1 MFAVSNLTRSFGG
14 VRVLSGVDLKVTAGE
29 LVCLI
34 GPNGCGKTTLFNII
48 TGQLAPSGGEVT
60 FDGRRLQ
67 GLAPHRIARLRIARK
82 FQVPSVFEDL
92 TVMQNLMVAG
102 YPLKRQDISM
112 TPADPAHEGSVSAL
126 ADAADRARRLLED
139 THLAA
144 LATSLAGRL
153 SHGQRQWLEIAM
165 ALFQQPRLLLLD
177 EPTAGMT
184 SPETLATAE
193 LIRKLCASA
202 TMGCLVVE
210 HDMRFVERLDARVLV
225 MVAGRIVADGR
236 FEDIRRLP
244 AVREAYLGSARAVA

>member
-1 MFAVSNLTRSFGG
+1 LFAVSNLTRSFGG

-102 YPLKRQDISM
+102 YALKRQGRDVARAD
-112 TPADPAHEGSVSAL
+112 TDRAEPVPAIADEAGRARIL
-126 ADAADRARRLLED
+126 AD
-139 THLAA
+139 TGLAA
-144 LATSLAGRL
+144 LAALPAGRL

-184 SPETLATAE
+184 SHETIATAQ
-193 LIRKLCASA
+193 LIRKLCAGA
-202 TMGCLVVE
+202 RMACLVVE
-210 HDMRFVERLDARVLV
+210 HDMRFVERLDARVVV

-236 FEDIRRLP
+236 FEDIRRIP
-244 AVREAYLGSARAVA
+244 AVREAYLGSARTVA